1 LATRIYDSDEVRTL
15 VDIGTN
21 GEVVMGSKD
30 SLMVCSAPAG
40 PALEGAEIRHGMR
53 GALGAIEKV
62 TITDDVHC
70 DIIGATPAIGICGSG
85 LVDACAKLADSGVM
99 ETSGRLRRKKREELP
114 EKLRNRLFDTPDGC
128 EFVLV
133 SVAESGRDEPIA
145 ITQADIRQVQLAKSA
160 IFSGIVMLQKVM
172 DISDDDLQEVMM
184 CGGFG
189 NYINIESAIKIRLI
203 PNLPLDKITYSG
215 NAALMGAQ
223 MALLSE
229 TERLRAD
236 ELSQRMEH
244 VALATQP
251 EFQDIFVDAMSFL
264 GPDAQVVS
272 TRDEAVGLS
281 STEST

>member
-1 LATRIYDSDEVRTL
+1 
-15 VDIGTN
+15 
-21 GEVVMGSKD
+21 
-30 SLMVCSAPAG
+30 
-40 PALEGAEIRHGMR
+40 
-53 GALGAIEKV
+53 
-62 TITDDVHC
+62 
-70 DIIGATPAIGICGSG
+70 
-85 LVDACAKLADSGVM
+85 
-99 ETSGRLRRKKREELP
+99 
-114 EKLRNRLFDTPDGC
+114 
-128 EFVLV
+128 
-133 SVAESGRDEPIA
+133 
-145 ITQADIRQVQLAKSA
+145 
-160 IFSGIVMLQKVM
+160 
-172 DISDDDLQEVMM
+172 M